1 MFTIIS
7 SEFQK
12 TYQRL
17 TEPTVVTARWRT
29 LGTWYP
35 AGYEPD
41 NLTDSETAA
50 LLKQR
55 DDANR
60 HAAACELA
68 ARGLED
74 EVTRLKRE
82 LAARPMAGI
91 KAVVPKGSATSVYD
105 GVPWKDR
112 PATPA
117 KK

>member
-35 AGYEPD
+35 DGTQPD
-41 NLTDSETAA
+41 PGARADLRTA
-50 LLKQR
+50 
-55 DDANR
+55 
-60 HAAACELA
+60 LA
-68 ARGLED
+68 
-74 EVTRLKRE
+74 EVARLKRE
-82 LAARPMAGI
+82 LAARP
-91 KAVVPKGSATSVYD
+91 AVSQPASNVRAAPSKIHVGTATYD
-105 GVPWKDR
+105 SVPWKDR
-112 PATPA
+112 PVTPA